1 MCGSAEWALLVQVKR
16 AVDEWYHKWPVRC
29 FLGQPGLQCVN
40 LVMCQSVSSLDS
52 ADLGH

>member
-16 AVDEWYHKWPVRC
+16 AVDEWYHKWPVQC
-29 FLGQPGLQCVN
+29 FLGQPGLQCLN
-40 LVMCQSVSSLDS
+40 LVMYQSVSSLDS